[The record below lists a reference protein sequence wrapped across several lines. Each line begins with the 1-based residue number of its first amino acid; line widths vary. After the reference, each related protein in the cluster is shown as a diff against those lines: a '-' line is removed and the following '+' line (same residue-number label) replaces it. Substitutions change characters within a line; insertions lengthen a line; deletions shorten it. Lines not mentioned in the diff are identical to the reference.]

1 MADLTLNQAAELL
14 GLTPQRL
21 EELAGTGD
29 IHATKTD
36 NGYTFNQNE
45 VERFADMNGITLGS
59 GADGDEYNL
68 TDADADSVLVDG
80 APVSSASGGSGPII
94 GAEGGSSPHD
104 SDLKLSDSL
113 ELELDEGDELS
124 LDLGEGDIDQDDK
137 TQFAVG
143 GDFNFDEQDEF
154 SLDLDEQGEIDSED
168 KTHFA
173 VGADALDVNTE
184 DELSLDL
191 GGGSEDDTQFGM
203 GDLNVGEDELSLDLG
218 ASTEGDTQFAIGDSA
233 DFKVGEDDLVL
244 GGDDS
249 LMGSGAESSDISL
262 ASDSGVNIGSP
273 QDSGISLEGAVDL
286 AGDSSISLELPDAG
300 DVQADEEF
308 MLGGT
313 PDNDMSDSG
322 SQVIAISDSAAFG
335 DDAATMV
342 APDGG
347 VNPFAQQPAADPFAA
362 QPAVDPFAAQPA
374 GDPFGAPVT
383 PDPFAA
389 AAPMGT
395 PDGFDESQGEPMM
408 ESEMLAEAT
417 ITGPPLQEATYGFFN
432 VMSLF
437 MIFLVQLSIV
447 FLMMDVVRNIWSLH
461 DETPKSVSGYVV
473 KMFAEFKNGTS
484 FKTQPWLWPSVAFGV
499 FFIVIIVGWILDR
512 GKRK

>member
-1 MADLTLNQAAELL
+1 MPHGGGAALPHIDYWCFIMADLNLNQAAELL

-21 EELAGTGD
+21 EDLAGTGD

-36 NGYTFNQNE
+36 GVYTFSQDE
-45 VERFADMNGITLGS
+45 VERFADMNGITLSS
-59 GADGDEYNL
+59 GADGDEYSL
-68 TDADADSVLVDG
+68 ADDDADSVLVDE

-113 ELELDEGDELS
+113 ELELDEEDELS
-124 LDLGEGDIDQDDK
+124 LDLGEGDVDQDDK

-154 SLDLDEQGEIDSED
+154 TLDLDDQGEIDSED

-173 VGADALDVNTE
+173 VGEDALDVNAE

-191 GGGSEDDTQFGM
+191 GGGSED
-203 GDLNVGEDELSLDLG
+203 
-218 ASTEGDTQFAIGDSA
+218 DTQFAIGDSA

-244 GGDDS
+244 GGDDE
-249 LMGSGAESSDISL
+249 LMGGGAGSSDISL

-347 VNPFAQQPAADPFAA
+347 VDPFAQQPAADPFAA
-362 QPAVDPFAAQPA
+362 QPAADPFGTPAPTDPFAAAPQGA
-374 GDPFGAPVT
+374 DPFGAP
-383 PDPFAA
+383 
-389 AAPMGT
+389 MGT
-395 PDGFDESQGEPMM
+395 PQGFEQSQPEPVM

-417 ITGPPLQEATYGFFN
+417 MAGPPLQEASYSFPN

-447 FLMMDVVRNIWSLH
+447 FLMIDVVRNVWSMH
-461 DETPKSVSGYVV
+461 EETPNSVSGYVV
-473 KMFAEFKNGTS
+473 QMFVAFKSGDT
-484 FKTQPWLWPSVAFGV
+484 FKTQPWLVPSIAFGV
-499 FFIVIIVGWILDR
+499 FFIIIIVGWILDR

>member
-1 MADLTLNQAAELL
+1 MADLNLNQAAELL
-14 GLTPQRL
+14 GLDPQRL

-29 IHATKTD
+29 IHGTKAEGSYVFSKD
-36 NGYTFNQNE
+36 E
-45 VERFADMNGITLGS
+45 VERFADLNGIILGS
-59 GADGDEYNL
+59 DKDGNEYNL
-68 TDADADSVLVDG
+68 ADDADSVLVDEG
-80 APVSSASGGSGPII
+80 AISANAGGSGAII
-94 GAEGGSSPHD
+94 GTEGGASAHD

-124 LDLGEGDIDQDDK
+124 LDLGDGDVDQDDK

-143 GDFNFDEQDEF
+143 GDFNFDEPNEF
-154 SLDLDEQGEIDSED
+154 SLDLDDQGEIDAD
-168 KTHFA
+168 DQTHFA
-173 VGADALDVNTE
+173 VGEEALEVNAE
-184 DELSLDL
+184 DELSIDL
-191 GGGSEDDTQFGM
+191 GGGVED
-203 GDLNVGEDELSLDLG
+203 
-218 ASTEGDTQFAIGDSA
+218 DTQFAIGESA

-249 LMGSGAESSDISL
+249 LLNTGAESSDNSL

-273 QDSGISLEGAVDL
+273 QDSGISLESAIDL

-347 VNPFAQQPAADPFAA
+347 VDPFAQQPAADPFAP
-362 QPAVDPFAAQPA
+362 QPAGEPFGTTDPFAQATGA
-374 GDPFGAPVT
+374 DPFGAP
-383 PDPFAA
+383 
-389 AAPMGT
+389 MGT
-395 PDGFDESQGEPMM
+395 PQGFEESAGEPVM
-408 ESEMLAEAT
+408 ESDMLAAAT
-417 ITGPPLQEATYGFFN
+417 TAGPQLEESSYGFAN

-437 MIFLVQLSIV
+437 MIFMVQLLIV
-447 FLMMDVVRNIWSLH
+447 FLMVDVVRNVWSH
-461 DETPKSVSGYVV
+461 HAETPGSVSGMVV
-473 KMFAEFKNGTS
+473 NIFKGFKTGGT

>member
-1 MADLTLNQAAELL
+1 MADLNLNQAAELL

-21 EELAGTGD
+21 EDLAGTGD

-36 NGYTFNQNE
+36 GVYTFSQDE
-45 VERFADMNGITLGS
+45 VERFADMNGITLSS
-59 GADGDEYNL
+59 GADGDEYSL
-68 TDADADSVLVDG
+68 ADDDADSVLVDE
-80 APVSSASGGSGPII
+80 APVPSASGGSGPII
-94 GAEGGSSPHD
+94 GTEGGSSTHD

-124 LDLGEGDIDQDDK
+124 LDFGEGDVDQDDK

-143 GDFNFDEQDEF
+143 GDFNFDDQDEF
-154 SLDLDEQGEIDSED
+154 TLDLDDQGEIDSED

-173 VGADALDVNTE
+173 VGEDALNVNAE

-191 GGGSEDDTQFGM
+191 GGGVED
-203 GDLNVGEDELSLDLG
+203 
-218 ASTEGDTQFAIGDSA
+218 DTQFAIGDSA

-244 GGDDS
+244 GGDEG
-249 LMGSGAESSDISL
+249 LLGGGAASSDISSL
-262 ASDSGVNIGSP
+262 AADSGVNIGSP

-347 VNPFAQQPAADPFAA
+347 ADPFAQQPAADPFAA
-362 QPAVDPFAAQPA
+362 QPPDPFGVPATADPFAAAPQ
-374 GDPFGAPVT
+374 GVDPFGAP
-383 PDPFAA
+383 
-389 AAPMGT
+389 MGT
-395 PDGFDESQGEPMM
+395 PQGFDASQPEPVM
-408 ESEMLAEAT
+408 ESEMLAESGALA
-417 ITGPPLQEATYGFFN
+417 GPPLQEASYGFPN

-447 FLMMDVVRNIWSLH
+447 FLMMDVVRNVWSMH
-461 DETPKSVSGYVV
+461 EETPNSVSGYVV
-473 KMFAEFKNGTS
+473 QMFATFKSGET

-499 FFIVIIVGWILDR
+499 FFVIIIVGWILDR